1 MRKLD
6 IVNQI
11 HSKTNINRQDIKK
24 VVESFMKEIKQ
35 SLNNGQNIYL
45 RGFGTFELKKRAEKT
60 ARNILKNKTIKVPAH
75 HIPKF
80 KPSKSFKNEVLKNN
94 II

>member
-45 RGFGTFELKKRAEKT
+45 RGF
-60 ARNILKNKTIKVPAH
+60 
-75 HIPKF
+75 
-80 KPSKSFKNEVLKNN
+80 
-94 II
+94 